1 MKLYFYLIFY
11 RDISQIITL
20 FRNDDI
26 FFVLLLINVLFEDK
40 NLKE

>member
-26 FFVLLLINVLFEDK
+26 FLCVVTDK
-40 NLKE
+40 CFI